1 MGVKAAAPRYKIGDV
16 VGFWDGVRRAVARV
30 LEPRG
35 PLGVNRRHLYRLR
48 VMTGADEPVVFEMPE
63 EELDPAVP
71 TEDEVVGFLVTGGL
85 VDMLGKHG
93 KYGRN
98 PARVWLTYNPIG
110 VMTYTFFEEDGLVGG
125 ANVPPGALND
135 DGKIGRRKKGEVLQL
150 LHSFGLSPAC
160 AESVMESVG
169 TSIP

>member
-1 MGVKAAAPRYKIGDV
+1 MVVKTPTARYKVGDV

-63 EELDPAVP
+63 DELDPAVP
-71 TEDEVVGFLVTGGL
+71 TEDEVVGFLVGGGL
-85 VDMLGKHG
+85 VDMLGRHG

-110 VMTYTFFEEDGLVGG
+110 VMTYTFLEEDGLVGG
-125 ANVPPGALND
+125 ANVPPGALTED
-135 DGKIGRRKKGEVLQL
+135 QRKIFEPKKGEVVAFVR
-150 LHSFGLSPAC
+150 SFGLAQTD
-160 AESVMESVG
+160 AVEVVRRIG
-169 TSIP
+169 TD